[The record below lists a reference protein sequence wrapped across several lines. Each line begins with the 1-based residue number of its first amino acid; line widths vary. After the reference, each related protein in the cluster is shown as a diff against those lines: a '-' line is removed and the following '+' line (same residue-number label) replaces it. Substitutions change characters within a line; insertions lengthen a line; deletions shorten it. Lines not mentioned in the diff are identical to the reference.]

1 MKLSI
6 VRLIQRNRA
15 EILYSP
21 DEQVIVTSV
30 RKIIIL
36 LSCPRPSTGNEGD
49 EGGEGDEGDE
59 DVVGSQHQHIS
70 FDYHVCC
77 CYTDTGK
84 LELSV
89 QLCQIW

>member
-36 LSCPRPSTGNEGD
+36 LSCPRPSTGDEGD
-49 EGGEGDEGDE
+49 EDDEDDE

-77 CYTDTGK
+77 CYTETDK